1 MNHTDPTPEPSQD
14 ELLAMAY
21 ADGELNE
28 EARRDAAQRI
38 ADDEAFALRVAHYQR
53 LDVATRTATPPEPQ
67 DTAHAK
73 LSAEPTQKAA
83 LGLGWFALVVGFF
96 GFYAWAFYEMIRDP
110 ELETLPKVLILGGIG
125 GFLLLFLAVL
135 RNRLREIPHDPYTKI
150 QR

>member
-1 MNHTDPTPEPSQD
+1 VTTTDTIPEPSED

-21 ADGELNE
+21 ADGELKE
-28 EARRDAAQRI
+28 EARSDAAARI
-38 ADDEAFALRVAHYQR
+38 ASDEDFALRVAHYQR
-53 LDVATRTATPPEPQ
+53 LDVATRTATPPEPA

-73 LSAEPTQKAA
+73 LSAEPSQRAA
-83 LGLGWFALVVGFF
+83 LGLGMFALVAGFL
-96 GFYAWAFYEMIRDP
+96 GFYAWVFYEMIRDP

-135 RNRLREIPHDPYTKI
+135 RNRLRELPHDPYTKI